1 MKAIKNCTTDMERTI
16 ITVELMFVNQLISY
30 DKYKMI
36 KMDLLM
42 NMPPESKR
50 VYIMTLMELQ
60 RDLKEKFDKAYGVS
74 K

>member
-16 ITVELMFVNQLISY
+16 ITVELMFANQLISY

-42 NMPPESKR
+42 NIP
-50 VYIMTLMELQ
+50 
-60 RDLKEKFDKAYGVS
+60 
-74 K
+74 

>member
-1 MKAIKNCTTDMERTI
+1 MERTI
-16 ITVELMFVNQLISY
+16 ITVELMFANQLISY

-50 VYIMTLMELQ
+50 VYIMTLMDLQ

-74 K
+74 E

>member
-1 MKAIKNCTTDMERTI
+1 
-16 ITVELMFVNQLISY
+16 
-30 DKYKMI
+30 
-36 KMDLLM
+36 M

-60 RDLKEKFDKAYGVS
+60 KDLKEKFDKAYGVS

>member
-1 MKAIKNCTTDMERTI
+1 MERTI
-16 ITVELMFVNQLISY
+16 ITVELMFANQLISY

-60 RDLKEKFDKAYGVS
+60 KDLKEKFDKAYGVS